1 MILAI
6 VISGFIVGCILSLR
20 FRVFVLGPALLF
32 AAISTSAISSTNGFG
47 GGTIVLAVLAVM
59 ISLQCGF
66 VVRAHS
72 LPDPRVEALI
82 AVLSLMTVVDCVGL
96 AGAVLKAEV

>member
-32 AAISTSAISSTNGFG
+32 AAISTSAISSADGFG

-59 ISLQCGF
+59 ISLQCGY
-66 VVRAHS
+66 V
-72 LPDPRVEALI
+72 
-82 AVLSLMTVVDCVGL
+82 VGL
-96 AGAVLKAEV
+96 GASYITERTRLPTRAWKPLSYY